1 MIQEHQELL
10 GIRFDWTGTAYRA
23 SVGLSDLSRVQGDP
37 AERLKAAAA
46 TYQDSVSRIS
56 EWRKETTRAK
66 SYGES
71 LTARRAWDLG
81 DLIIGLRSNIADQGF
96 AIVDLY
102 RHLSEHTGIPYWSHR
117 FATFRTYIPQ
127 RTLIPADLGW
137 NRVGKRARAEAIGI
151 MAKEVR

>member
-56 EWRKETTRAK
+56 EWRKETTNAK
-66 SYGES
+66 SGGKN

-81 DLIIGLRSNIADQGF
+81 DLIIRLRSNMADQGF

-102 RHLSEHTGIPYWSHR
+102 RHLSEHAGIPYWSQR

-127 RTLIPADLGW
+127 RTRIPADLGW

-151 MAKEVR
+151 MAKEVK